1 MFDKLIIQR
10 LLGVLKIAVAK
21 YLCGY
26 LGYAAHSVGR
36 HSVTHLS
43 HKLAFAL
50 FGILDKAF
58 CLLFSGSRYCRS
70 VSFGLGL
77 GILKKLLL
85 ALFVFGSGFFDILSE
100 GFGLSL
106 GFFGVFD
113 LLAYAASAA
122 AEHLVEK
129 IHLSADEIQSAEQYD
144 KVNYFPYDI
153 HLRTIPPF
161 P

>member
-43 HKLAFAL
+43 HKLSFAL
-50 FGILDKAF
+50 FSILDKAF
-58 CLLFSGSRYCRS
+58 CLLFSGSRYRRS
-70 VSFGLGL
+70 VGLGL
-77 GILKKLLL
+77 SLGVLEKLLL
-85 ALFVFGSGFFDILSE
+85 SLFVFGFGFFDILSE

>member
-10 LLGVLKIAVAK
+10 LLGVLKTAVAK

-26 LGYAAHSVGR
+26 LSHAAHSVGR
-36 HSVTHLS
+36 HSVAHLS

-58 CLLFSGSRYCRS
+58 CLLLAGSRYRRS
-70 VSFGLGL
+70 VGLSLSL
-77 GILKKLLL
+77 GVLEKLLL

-100 GFGLSL
+100 GFGLRL
-106 GFFGVFD
+106 CLFGVFN

-129 IHLSADEIQSAEQYD
+129 IHLAADEIQSAEQYD